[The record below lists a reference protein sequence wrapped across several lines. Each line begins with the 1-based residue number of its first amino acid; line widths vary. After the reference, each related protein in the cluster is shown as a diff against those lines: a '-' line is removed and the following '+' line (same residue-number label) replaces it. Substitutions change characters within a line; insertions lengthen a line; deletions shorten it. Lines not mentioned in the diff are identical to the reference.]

1 MAIAAAAIASIAAS
15 KHVVMASSGTLD
27 QHKQQQVPVWDLPT
41 RLFHWS
47 LVALILCAYVTGEY
61 AEAIGDHFLLI
72 HRLNGLAI
80 LVLLTFRLLW
90 GVFGAP
96 TARFSSFVRWPW
108 KALAY
113 ASQLLRARAPHYLG
127 HNPLGAW
134 MVIALLL
141 ALAAQAC
148 LGLFSSD
155 DTGLAAGPLHGLVS
169 SDTVQTLTRWH
180 HRLFKR
186 VLLPLMAIHILANLF
201 YTIVKREPLIQAMVS
216 GTKPALP
223 YVDAPAHKQP
233 ERAGFSALYCL
244 IAAIAL
250 VLGTIWLLSGK
261 LV

>member
-1 MAIAAAAIASIAAS
+1 MAIAAAAIAHIAGS
-15 KHVVMASSGTLD
+15 KQIVLASSDTPD
-27 QHKQQQVPVWDLPT
+27 QHPQQQVPVWDLPT

-47 LVALILCAYVTGEY
+47 LVALILCAYMTSNY

-80 LVLLTFRLLW
+80 LVLLTFRALW
-90 GVFGAP
+90 GVLGAP
-96 TARFSSFVRWPW
+96 TARFSSFVRWPG
-108 KALAY
+108 KALTY
-113 ASQLLRARAPHYLG
+113 ASQLLRGRAPHYLG

-141 ALAAQAC
+141 AVAAQAF

-169 SDTVQTLTRWH
+169 PDTVHLLTVWH
-180 HRLFKR
+180 HRLFKWL
-186 VLLPLMAIHILANLF
+186 LLPLIATHILVNLF
-201 YTIVKREPLIQAMVS
+201 YTVIKREPLIQAMVS

-223 YVDAPAHKQP
+223 YVDASAYVQAANAGR
-233 ERAGFSALYCL
+233 RALGCL
-244 IAAIAL
+244 VAAIVL
-250 VLGTIWLLSGK
+250 VLGTIWIVSGK